1 MGGENVSPGASG
13 KTRRRRRAAVAFI
26 GGLAL
31 GAFAFGA
38 SLGDRTRSEPSPAEQ
53 LSLKLLAG
61 QRIVIGFE
69 GTAAPPAVRRAIH
82 RGEIAGVVL
91 FAGNLHDRAAARRAI
106 RDLQAIPRP
115 AGLRGPLLAMVDQE
129 GGLVKRIGG
138 PPTASA
144 REMGERGAAF
154 SRRQGRRAAANLRGA
169 GVNVDLAPVLDVA
182 RPGGAIARTDRG
194 FGSTSGRVGAT
205 AVPFA
210 AGLQRGGVAATA
222 KHFPGFGAARVNT
235 DFAVQR
241 IVLSKA
247 ELRRVDERPFRA
259 FVAAGGE
266 IVMMSTAIYPAF
278 SPRPAAFARSLATGE
293 LRGRLGFE
301 GVSVT
306 DALGSVAVR
315 AFGGPARAASAAA
328 SAGVD
333 LLLFA
338 DHREGARARRALLRG
353 LRSGRLSRAA
363 FERSVDRVLSLRRE
377 LGSSEARR
385 GSARPSRSRPGGS
398 WERG

>member
-1 MGGENVSPGASG
+1 M
-13 KTRRRRRAAVAFI
+13 TRRRRFAAVAAA
-26 GGLAL
+26 GLAA

-38 SLGDRTRSEPSPAEQ
+38 ALGDGGRDEPSPAER
-53 LSLKLLAG
+53 LPLDLLAG
-61 QRIVIGFE
+61 QRIVVGFE
-69 GTAAPPAVRRAIH
+69 GATVPAAVRRKIR
-82 RGEIAGVVL
+82 RGRIAGVIL
-91 FAGNLHDRAAARRAI
+91 FAGNFPRRAASRRLI

-115 AGLRGPLLAMVDQE
+115 AGLRDPLLTMIDQE

-138 PPTASA
+138 APTASA

-154 SRRQGRRAAANLRGA
+154 SRRQGRRAAANLRGV

-182 RPGGAIARTDRG
+182 RSGGAIARTDRG
-194 FGSTSGRVGAT
+194 FGSTPGRVAAT

-210 AGLQRGGVAATA
+210 AGLQWGGVAATA

-241 IVLSKA
+241 ILLPKA
-247 ELRRVDERPFRA
+247 ELRRIDERPFRA
-259 FVAAGGE
+259 FAAAGGE
-266 IVMMSTAIYPAF
+266 VVMMSTAIYPAF
-278 SPRPAAFARSLATGE
+278 SPQPAAFARSLATGE

-338 DHREGARARRALLRG
+338 DRREGARAQRALLRG

-363 FERSVDRVLSLRRE
+363 FERSVDRVLSLRRA
-377 LGSSEARR
+377 LSSQR
-385 GSARPSRSRPGGS
+385 
-398 WERG
+398 